1 MDSSS
6 EIWGDVSVQINTS
19 FSVLN
24 ELSSSEYSRIVLAS
38 RYGRKWIL
46 KALNSSVGHD
56 MRYRE
61 MLRKEFEILIP
72 LDNDSIVKPYNIE
85 EVEDLGLCIVMEYV
99 EGMTLDEFLAMDPAK
114 SIKLKVL
121 RKILD
126 AVDYIHGKQ
135 IVHRDIKPS
144 NIIVSEDGNCVKLI
158 DFGLADS
165 ASFELLKGAAG
176 TEGYVSP
183 EQKNGGSIDS
193 RNDIYSIGCIMRDMN
208 LGRRYDK
215 LIGICTGDIS
225 KRPSAKALLEGL
237 PVEFTARLL
246 KLAALVVL
254 PVAIVL
260 GILFFDKTAI
270 WHSAQLRNYMD
281 AGRMIIDFRC
291 RGVQAFYDSIT
302 SVRTLPV
309 LYESFDE
316 NMQQTICEF
325 VAMNGE
331 QLSKEDSLKLGQ
343 SLMNYYSDK
352 QNRWTD
358 RLKELSAKKRDTPK
372 QRDGFKAVRKSGN
385 IGILDKNG
393 TLLTRKQAAGLS
405 AEEATAIVLTNEDTY
420 IAIPLHD
427 SSHGIIWGETIP
439 LNQYKGCISPSK
451 RANNDPGFLI
461 DLWYDDG
468 SANTKYILKIEGI
481 NDNCAAFVA
490 FNDAAGK
497 AKGVRGAYLPTLY
510 EMRFLHKNRDAINE
524 CIADLGGEP
533 VDGLYW
539 TSDCHP
545 AIFRAWSYNV
555 VAGNAFADLVN
566 EKTPYSQDYGT
577 PLRKVR
583 AMLLLE

>member
-1 MDSSS
+1 MYSSS
-6 EIWGDVSVQINTS
+6 EIWGDVSVQIDTS
-19 FSVLN
+19 FSVLK

-46 KALNSSVGHD
+46 KALNSSVESD
-56 MRYRE
+56 IRYRE

-85 EVEDLGLCIVMEYV
+85 EVDGFGLCIVMEYV
-99 EGMTLDEFLAMDPAK
+99 DGMTLDEFLCLSPTK
-114 SIKLKVL
+114 SIRLRVL

-126 AVDYIHGKQ
+126 AVDYLHSRQ

-144 NIIVSEDGNCVKLI
+144 NIIVSEDGNSVKLI

-183 EQKNGGSIDS
+183 EQRNGGSMDC

-208 LGRRYDK
+208 LGRRYNR
-215 LIGICTGDIS
+215 LIGACTGDIS
-225 KRPSAKALLEGL
+225 KRPSAKVLLERL
-237 PVEFTARLL
+237 PVELSARHIR
-246 KLAALVVL
+246 LAALVVI

-260 GILFFDKTAI
+260 GFLFYDKTAI
-270 WHSAQLRNYMD
+270 WHRAQLRNYMD
-281 AGRMIIDFRC
+281 AGRRIIDFRC

-325 VAMNGE
+325 TAMNGE
-331 QLSKEDSLKLGQ
+331 QLSEEDSLELGQ

-352 QNRWTD
+352 QNRWTE
-358 RLKELSAKKRDTPK
+358 RLKELSAKKKDTDK
-372 QRDGFKAVRKSGN
+372 LRGSFMAVRKSGN
-385 IGILDKNG
+385 IGVLDKNG
-393 TLLTRKQAAGLS
+393 TLLTRRQAAGLS
-405 AEEATAIVLTNEDTY
+405 AEDVTAIVLTNEDTY

-427 SSHGIIWGETIP
+427 SSNGIIWGQTIP

-468 SANTKYILKIEGI
+468 SANTKYILKIDSI
-481 NDNCAAFVA
+481 DDNCAAFVA
-490 FNDAAGK
+490 FNDVAGK

-510 EMRFLHKNRDAINE
+510 EMRFLHKNRSAINE
-524 CIADLGGEP
+524 CINALGGEP

-545 AIFRAWSYNV
+545 SIIRAWSYNV

-566 EKTPYSQDYGT
+566 EKTPFSQSYGT

-583 AMLLLE
+583 SMLLLE